1 MKFEETLKK
10 VYNFESEDLLSHG
23 TNFCPG
29 CPAEISIRFTLRIL
43 GKDTILVG
51 CPGCATSAILA
62 QETNNCIKAPNM
74 IATHMS
80 LFTNVASTMTGIK
93 RYYKKIGR
101 DVKVV
106 SFVGDGAT
114 ADIGFGALSGAAER
128 GENIIFI
135 CYDNEGYMNTGIQ
148 RSSTTPYGAWTT
160 TSEVGKTLKGKS
172 ETAKYVPMLLALHP
186 GVSYAATATIGYLRD
201 YAQKLKKATQI
212 KDGLVYI
219 HLFSPCPIGWRMPE
233 ENVID
238 LCRAAVDTNHFPL
251 WEALK
256 GQFRMTHEVKNP
268 KPIQEFTRFTGRFSH
283 LTQEDLQ
290 VLQKA
295 TDFRY
300 STIQKLVREI

>member
-1 MKFEETLKK
+1 VKFEETLHK
-10 VYNFESEDLLSHG
+10 VYNIESEDLLTHG

-29 CPAEISIRFTLRIL
+29 CPAETSIRFTLRVL

-62 QETNNCIKAPNM
+62 QETATGVKPPNM
-74 IATHMS
+74 IATHMA

-114 ADIGFGALSGAAER
+114 ADIGFGPLSGAAER

-160 TSEVGKTLKGKS
+160 TSEVGKYLKGKS
-172 ETAKYVPMLLALHP
+172 EKAKYVPLLMAFHP
-186 GVSYAATATIGYLRD
+186 GVAYVATATIGYLRD
-201 YAQKLKKATQI
+201 YAQKLKKAMEV
-212 KDGLVYI
+212 KEGMVYI

-238 LCRAAVDTNHFPL
+238 LCKAAVETRHFPL
-251 WEALK
+251 WEAEK
-256 GQFRMTHEVKNP
+256 GKFRMTHEVKNP
-268 KPIQEFTRFTGRFSH
+268 KPIQEFTKFTGRFSH
-283 LTQEDLQ
+283 LTQDDLQ
-290 VLQKA
+290 ILQKA
-295 TDFRY
+295 ADDRY
-300 STIQKLVREI
+300 TTIQKQIREI

>member
-1 MKFEETLKK
+1 MKFEEKLQKQF
-10 VYNFESEDLLSHG
+10 NFESEDLLSHG

-29 CPAEISIRFTLRIL
+29 CPAETLIRFTLRVL

-62 QETNNCIKAPNM
+62 QETGTGVKAPNM
-74 IATHMS
+74 IPTHMA

-93 RYYKKIGR
+93 RYYRKIGR
-101 DVKVV
+101 EVKVV

-114 ADIGFGALSGAAER
+114 ADIGFQALSGAAER

-160 TSEVGKTLKGKS
+160 TSEVGKYLKGKS
-172 ETAKYVPMLLALHP
+172 ETAKYVPLLLALHP
-186 GVSYAATATIGYLRD
+186 GVAYTATATLGYLRD
-201 YAQKLKKATQI
+201 YGQKLEKATQV

-219 HLFSPCPIGWRMPE
+219 HLFSPCPVGWRMSE
-233 ENVID
+233 ENVVD
-238 LCRAAVDTNHFPL
+238 LCRAAVDTNYFPL
-251 WEALK
+251 WEAER
-256 GQFRMTHEVKNP
+256 GQFRMTHEVKDP
-268 KPIQEFTRFTGRFSH
+268 KPMQEFTRFTGRFSH
-283 LTQEDLQ
+283 LTPEDLQ

-295 TDFRY
+295 IDSRNATLR
-300 STIQKLVREI
+300 KLL